1 MDDVTRQE
9 NEHFENEVLRIA
21 RALWPSAAYAGATKI
36 DGKETDGVFV
46 TEDCIHVVEAT
57 TSRRKEKAKQDMT
70 KIAKNIRLF
79 AARDRTRA
87 IRGWFVTRDEPTA
100 DQRNLK
106 IGRDNCIN
114 ILSFAQFQSKLVDSF
129 EYLSARAN
137 YAFGSVRDPETG
149 DILPQIDYVPLDIV
163 RLGSSDLVRH
173 KELAKLVA
181 DNAIV
186 VLTGDY
192 GAGKSMTLREVYQQ
206 LRREHVR
213 GRSSQFPVYLNLRD
227 HYGQDDPSEILSR
240 HARSIGFVPEHHLVR
255 AWRAGYVHLLIDG
268 FDEIAG
274 ISIQGE
280 WRRLQRN
287 RYEAMT
293 AVRRFITE
301 HPRLAGLLVAGR
313 AHFFDSRKERI
324 TALGLPHE
332 GVELSLNEFTVEQVQ
347 IYLKRSG
354 LSGTVPSWLPSRPLL
369 VGYLAAKGHLA
380 DIVSNTEDLQEPSL
394 GKQWHV
400 LLDAVASR
408 EAAIETGIDGSTVR
422 RILERLATKA
432 RGSQGG
438 LGSLSPNAIVQAFSE
453 VCGHQ
458 PSDRNMVLLQR
469 LPGLGVDRQEEDTR
483 AFVDETFAD
492 ACRAGDTVHFIED
505 PFSFPKDA
513 LVSIDTSMLDVGINV
528 ALHRSKSA
536 GYSVKKINAALSVAG
551 ESNAQYVASDIVRMS
566 MLAEITVTSG
576 IIVGG
581 VLVPRLEIQGEGDLS
596 RVVFQDCF
604 FSMVEMDA
612 GVDDSNL
619 PSFRSCYID
628 GLDGRVSDDDLP
640 KGKFDDKCIIER
652 FVGTADTTADVLMLD
667 LPLGARVCISILK
680 KVYEQRGAGRRENA
694 LFRGMDHQ
702 ARRLVPDVLRVLQSE
717 GLLVPDRSR
726 TITIWRG
733 AGACRTRAGQIIA
746 APNKMA
752 DPALQRCNSL

>member
-1 MDDVTRQE
+1 MDDATREE

-21 RALWPSAAYAGATKI
+21 RALWPSAAYAGAAKI

-46 TEDCIHVVEAT
+46 TEDCIHIVEAT

-70 KIAKNIRLF
+70 KIAKHMGNF

-87 IRGWFVTRDEPTA
+87 TRGWFVTRDEPTA

-106 IGRDNCIN
+106 IGRENSIN
-114 ILSFAQFQSKLVDSF
+114 ILSFGQFQSRLIDSH

-149 DILPQIDYVPLDIV
+149 DISPRIDYVPLDIV
-163 RLGSSDLVRH
+163 RVGTADLVRH
-173 KELAKLVA
+173 NELADLIA
-181 DNAIV
+181 GNGIV

-192 GAGKSMTLREVYQQ
+192 GAGKSMTLRDVYQK
-206 LRREHVR
+206 LRLEHVR
-213 GRSSQFPVYLNLRD
+213 GHTSQFPVYLNLRD
-227 HYGQDDPSEILSR
+227 HYGQDDPGEILSR
-240 HARSIGFVPEHHLVR
+240 HARTIGFVPEHHLLR

-280 WRRLQRN
+280 WRSLQSN

-293 AVRRFITE
+293 AVRRLINE
-301 HPRLAGLLVAGR
+301 HPIRAGLLVAGR
-313 AHFFDSRKERI
+313 AHFFDSRQERVKG
-324 TALGLPHE
+324 LGLPSRC
-332 GVELSLNEFTVEQVQ
+332 VELSLNEFTGEQIQ
-347 IYLKRSG
+347 KYLQKAG

-369 VGYLAAKGHLA
+369 VGYLAAKGLLTE
-380 DIVSNTEDLQEPSL
+380 IVSNTKNLQEASL
-394 GKQWHV
+394 GEQWHV

-408 EAAIETGIDGSTVR
+408 EAAIETGIDGGTVR

-432 RGSQGG
+432 RGSQRG
-438 LGSLSPNAIVQAFSE
+438 LGSLSPSVIIRAFTE
-453 VCGHQ
+453 VCGYQ
-458 PSDRNMVLLQR
+458 PGDRNMVLLQR
-469 LPGLGVDRQEEDTR
+469 LPGLGVDRQEEDSR

-492 ACRAGDTVHFIED
+492 ACRAGDAVHFIED

-513 LVSIDTSMLDVGINV
+513 LVNVDSSMLDVGINV
-528 ALHRSKSA
+528 ALHRIKTR
-536 GYSVKKINAALSVAG
+536 GYSDRKVNAALNQARDSNG
-551 ESNAQYVASDIVRMS
+551 EYMASDIIRMS
-566 MLAEITVTSG
+566 MLAGITVTSDVW
-576 IIVGG
+576 IGG
-581 VLVPRLEIQGEGDLS
+581 VLVPKLELHGEVDLS

-604 FSMVEMDA
+604 FSLLEIDA
-612 GVDDSNL
+612 SLDDSRL

-628 GLDGRVSDDDLP
+628 WLDGRVSADDLP
-640 KGKFDDKCIIER
+640 KGKFDAKCIIER
-652 FVGTADTTADVLMLD
+652 YVGTTDTTADVLMLD
-667 LPLGARVCISILK
+667 LPLGARVCIAVLK

-702 ARRLVPDVLRVLQSE
+702 ARRLVPEVLHVLNSE

-726 TITIWRG
+726 AMTIWRG
-733 AGACRTRAGQIIA
+733 NGACRTRVGQMIA
-746 APNKMA
+746 APNA
-752 DPALQRCNSL
+752 IEDPAIQRCSGL